1 MSSIGTQKA
10 HDTRSNWTPVDAS
23 PHNAVISHSRVYG
36 TSMSGESPLFVTG
49 MATTRGL

>member
-1 MSSIGTQKA
+1 MSSFGTQKA

-23 PHNAVISHSRVYG
+23 PHNTGTGHSSGYG
-36 TSMSGESPLFVTG
+36 TPISGEYPLCVTG